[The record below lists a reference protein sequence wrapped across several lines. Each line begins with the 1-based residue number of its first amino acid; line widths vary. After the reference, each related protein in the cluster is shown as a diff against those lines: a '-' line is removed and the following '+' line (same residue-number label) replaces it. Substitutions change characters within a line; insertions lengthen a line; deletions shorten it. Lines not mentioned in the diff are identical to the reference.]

1 MLMNAIHFCIG
12 AVYSGILIASAHLMA
27 RLF

>member
-1 MLMNAIHFCIG
+1 MIANAIHFCIG
-12 AVYSGILIASAHLMA
+12 AVYSGILIVSAHLMA